1 MHTLTGE
8 FLRYFVGGL
17 VALAVDFSL
26 YVLLTEYAGWHYL
39 VSAGFAFCAGLMTIY
54 VFSIRWVFRA
64 RRLESSLHEFAAFAA
79 IGATGLALTVAILY
93 ILTDLAGLDYRL
105 SKVVS
110 AALVFLFNFGSR
122 KILLF
127 R

>member
-1 MHTLTGE
+1 LRTLIGE

-39 VSAGFAFCAGLMTIY
+39 ASAAFAFCAGLSTIY
-54 VFSIRWVFRA
+54 VFSVRWVFKA
-64 RRLESSLHEFAAFAA
+64 RRLESGAREFAAFAA
-79 IGATGLALTVAILY
+79 IGAVGLALTVVIVY

-110 AALVFLFNFGSR
+110 TAMVFLFNFGSR
-122 KILLF
+122 KFLLF